1 MRRFSPL
8 RFPLLPLLALPVPVL
23 WVAGAYAQT
32 GHALTATAR
41 IAGFGG
47 ANGGDA
53 KIRGEIKFTQAAAPI
68 RVTGKL
74 TGLPP
79 GKHGFHVHVNGNCDS
94 ADGMSAGGHFNP
106 FGAPHGDAG
115 SAKRHLGDMGNIVAN
130 ANGEAVID
138 TEFGGAVLTLVG
150 TQSILNRSVIVHAAA
165 DDLSQ
170 PAGNAGA
177 RIGCGVIETDHMAM

>member
-1 MRRFSPL
+1 MRRPHLVRSPIS
-8 RFPLLPLLALPVPVL
+8 LLQALSIGSLSVFAAIGV
-23 WVAGAYAQT
+23 AYAQSS
-32 GHALTATAR
+32 HPLTATAR
-41 IAGFGG
+41 IAGLGE
-47 ANGGDA
+47 A
-53 KIRGEIKFTQAAAPI
+53 KVTGEIKFTQSGGPI
-68 RVTGKL
+68 RVSGKL

-106 FGAPHGDAG
+106 FGAPHGDAN
-115 SAKRHLGDMGNIVAN
+115 SAKRHLGDMGNIVAD
-130 ANGEAVID
+130 ANGEATID

-165 DDLSQ
+165 DDFSQ

-177 RIGCGVIETDHMAM
+177 RLGCGLIESDHMAM

>member
-1 MRRFSPL
+1 MRRFTPL
-8 RFPLLPLLALPVPVL
+8 RLPRAIFVAITAAVL
-23 WVAGAYAQT
+23 GAAVAHAQSD
-32 GHALTATAR
+32 HAITATAR
-41 IAGFGG
+41 IA
-47 ANGGDA
+47 ALGDA
-53 KIRGEIKFTQAAAPI
+53 KVSGELKFSQSRGPI

-79 GKHGFHVHVNGNCDS
+79 GKHGFHVHTNGNCDS
-94 ADGMSAGGHFNP
+94 ADGVSAGGHFNP
-106 FGAPHGDAG
+106 FGAPHGDAH

-130 ANGEAVID
+130 ANGEAIVD

-165 DDLSQ
+165 DDFSQ

-177 RIGCGVIETDHMAM
+177 RIGCGVIETDHMVM

>member
-1 MRRFSPL
+1 MRRPNL
-8 RFPLLPLLALPVPVL
+8 RPFPVL
-23 WVAGAYAQT
+23 SLFAVVSLGVAAAYAQS

-41 IAGFGG
+41 IAGLGG
-47 ANGGDA
+47 AKVA
-53 KIRGEIKFTQAAAPI
+53 GEIKFSQTGGPI
-68 RVTGKL
+68 RATGKL

-106 FGAPHGDAG
+106 FGAPHGDAN
-115 SAKRHLGDMGNIVAN
+115 SAKRHLGDMGNIVAD
-130 ANGEAVID
+130 ANGEAMID

-150 TQSILNRSVIVHAAA
+150 TQSILNRSIIVHAAA
-165 DDLSQ
+165 DDFSQ

-177 RIGCGVIETDHMAM
+177 RLGCGVIESDRMAM